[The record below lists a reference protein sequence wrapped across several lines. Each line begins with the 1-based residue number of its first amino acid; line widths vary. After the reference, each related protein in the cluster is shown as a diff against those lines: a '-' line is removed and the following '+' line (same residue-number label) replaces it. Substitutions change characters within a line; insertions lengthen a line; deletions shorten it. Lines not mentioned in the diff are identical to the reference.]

1 MSKTSV
7 GLETRLIHAGGTRPM
22 IAGAVVMPIFQSSTF
37 EYEGE
42 SGYHNTRYIRMNNT
56 PNHLALHEKLAA
68 LENSEAA
75 LVTAS
80 GMAAVST
87 TLFALLNTGDRII
100 AQDCLYGGTHDLFTL
115 EFPHFGIGVDFI
127 DSTASPAAWRK
138 LLNPHTKLIYVET
151 ISNPLMQVADLK
163 AVVEFAR
170 AHNLISIVDNTF
182 ASPVNFRPP

>member
-42 SGYHNTRYIRMNNT
+42 SGYHNTRCIRMNNT

-87 TLFALLNTGDRII
+87 TLLSLLRSGDHLL
-100 AQDCLYGGTHDLFTL
+100 AQECLYGGTLNLLTED
-115 EFPHFGIGVDFI
+115 FPRWGIEVDFV
-127 DSTASPAAWRK
+127 D
-138 LLNPHTKLIYVET
+138 
-151 ISNPLMQVADLK
+151 AD
-163 AVVEFAR
+163 
-170 AHNLISIVDNTF
+170 
-182 ASPVNFRPP
+182 